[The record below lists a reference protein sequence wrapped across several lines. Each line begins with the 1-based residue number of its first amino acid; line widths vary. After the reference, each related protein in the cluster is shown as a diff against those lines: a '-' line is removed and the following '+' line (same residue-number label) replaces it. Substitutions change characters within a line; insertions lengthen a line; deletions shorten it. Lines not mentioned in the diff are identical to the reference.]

1 MKEMSTITVD
11 EDLCT
16 KCGICSEAC
25 PIRIVSPAGEDT
37 FPDVPGEIADRCIQ
51 CGQCEAFCPT
61 GALVLNFR
69 PEEKEVL
76 PKGAG
81 DITTEDIG
89 FYLKKRRSA
98 RMYKADPV
106 PREKIEELL
115 DVARY
120 APSGENGQPVEWI
133 VVHDPAKVR
142 RVADLSV
149 EWMKTLVA
157 AGHPMGGFFSAI
169 IGVYEGGYDVI
180 CRNAPHMLFAHIPE
194 NNPIA
199 PVDGIIALTY
209 FDVAAPATG
218 IGTCWA
224 GFVAMAAAEYE
235 PLQKEI
241 GIPAGRK
248 CAYGMMF
255 GYPKYKP
262 QNIPRRNPA
271 NVTWL

>member
-1 MKEMSTITVD
+1 MDTIIVD

-16 KCGICSEAC
+16 RCGICSEAC
-25 PIRIVSPAGEDT
+25 ALGIVIPAREDT
-37 FPDVPGEIADRCIQ
+37 LPDVPGDMSERCIR
-51 CGQCEAFCPT
+51 CGHCEAFCPT
-61 GALVLNFR
+61 GALTLNLR

-81 DITTEDIG
+81 VISPEEIG
-89 FYLKKRRSA
+89 FYLKKRRST

-106 PREKIEELL
+106 PREKIGELL
-115 DVARY
+115 EVARY

-142 RVADLSV
+142 RVADLTV
-149 EWMKTLVA
+149 EWMKTFIES
-157 AGHPMGGFFSAI
+157 GHPMGGFFSALTGI
-169 IGVYEGGYDVI
+169 YEGGYDVI

-194 NNPIA
+194 DNPVA
-199 PVDGIIALTY
+199 PVDGIIGLTY
-209 FDVAAPATG
+209 FDVAAPAFG

-224 GFVAMAAAEYE
+224 GFVAMAVSEYG

-248 CAYGMMF
+248 CAYAMMF
-255 GYPKYKP
+255 GYPKYRPK
-262 QNIPRRNPA
+262 NIPRRNPV
-271 NVTWL
+271 NVTWK

>member
-1 MKEMSTITVD
+1 METIKVD
-11 EDLCT
+11 EELCT
-16 KCGICSEAC
+16 RCGICSEAC
-25 PIRIVSPAGEDT
+25 PTGIVSPAGENT
-37 FPDVPGEIADRCIQ
+37 LPGVPGEMSEKCIRC
-51 CGQCEAFCPT
+51 GHCEAFCPT
-61 GALVLNFR
+61 GALILNFS
-69 PEEKEVL
+69 PEEKEDL
-76 PKGAG
+76 PAGAG
-81 DITTEDIG
+81 EISANEIG

-142 RVADLSV
+142 RVADLTV
-149 EWMKTLVA
+149 EWMKNLVA
-157 AGHPMGGFFSAI
+157 AGHPMSRFFSALT
-169 IGVYEGGYDVI
+169 GVYEGGYDVI
-180 CRNAPHMLFAHIPE
+180 CRNAPHMIFAHIPE

-209 FDVAAPATG
+209 FDAAAPAAG

-224 GFVAMAAAEYE
+224 GFVAMAASEYE

-248 CAYGMMF
+248 CAYAMMF
-255 GYPKYKP
+255 GYPKYMP
-262 QNIPRRNPA
+262 QNIPRRNPLK
-271 NVTWL
+271 VTWK